1 MIIVD
6 YSGIAIASII
16 INKTN
21 EEGLIRHMILNTL
34 RMYRKK
40 FKDDYGEIVLAVDS
54 PVNWRK
60 DAFPQ
65 YKALRK
71 KSRQKHDIDWEESF
85 RILNLVREEIFE
97 NFPYKVIQIEGC
109 EADDVI
115 ATLVEETQE
124 FGKTEPVM
132 IVSADHDFIQL
143 QKYNNVQ
150 QYSPMTKKLVDNP
163 NPRLYLL
170 DHVLRGDTG
179 DGVPN
184 ILSSDNTF
192 VDGLRQTP
200 LTKKRK
206 DELFKSLE
214 SLSSDEQR
222 NYERNKMMI
231 DLSETPSELKNKII
245 DTYDN
250 QDQWGNKGKVF
261 PYLVD
266 KKLKLIEDV
275 SDFV

>member
-40 FKDDYGEIVLAVDS
+40 FKEDYGELVLAVDS

-184 ILSSDNTF
+184 ILSADNTF

-214 SLSSDEQR
+214 SLSTEEQR

>member
-40 FKDDYGEIVLAVDS
+40 FKEDYGELVLAVDS

-184 ILSSDNTF
+184 ILSADNTF

-214 SLSSDEQR
+214 SLSTEEQR

-250 QDQWGNKGKVF
+250 QNQWENKGKVF

-275 SDFV
+275 LDFV